1 MKNLKFEYKITA
13 AYLIVG
19 GLWILFSDELL
30 FYFIQYPDLL
40 SEAQTYKGWF
50 YVIITAAL
58 FYSFLKKHL
67 VKLRYAEM
75 KAKENDRLQSAFL
88 QNISHEIRTPMN
100 GIIGFSTLLNN
111 DQLSDIQRQHY
122 LEIITQSSNQLL
134 SIINDVLDVSLIET
148 GNTKAFNE
156 SLHLNNLLDEL
167 YDRYSS
173 MMRNEITFKLSKGL
187 SDELSIIE
195 SDELKIKQILNNL
208 LNNAIKFTDD
218 GFINFGYQLKNNEL
232 EFFVQDS
239 GIGIESGLHDKI
251 FNRFHKAELE
261 ITRLYEGIG
270 LGLAIC
276 KGNVDLLG
284 GRIWVESVL
293 TKGSAFYFTIPY
305 LRSKQSDIQKSGELT
320 SPEVNPAIHILV
332 VEDDQ
337 TTYQYLEEIL
347 TDQGYPIYRAVNG
360 KEAFELCFKHRKIKM
375 ILMDIKLPVMIGLEA
390 TKLIKKEFP
399 EMIIIAQTAFTEN
412 EHIKFDRDAGFDG
425 YLSKPFSKEQLINM
439 IKIHEK

>member
-1 MKNLKFEYKITA
+1 MNQLKFEYKITA

-30 FYFIQYPDLL
+30 FYFIQDSDLL
-40 SEAQTYKGWF
+40 SEVQTYKGWF

-58 FYSFLKKHL
+58 LYSFLKKHL
-67 VKLRYAEM
+67 EKLRLAEM
-75 KAKENDRLQSAFL
+75 KAKESDRLQSAFL

-111 DQLSDIQRQHY
+111 DLLSDNQKKHY
-122 LEIITQSSNQLL
+122 LQIITRSSDQLL
-134 SIINDVLDVSLIET
+134 SIINDVLDISLIET
-148 GNTKAFNE
+148 GNIQAYNE
-156 SLHLNNLLDEL
+156 SFSLNQLLDEL
-167 YDRYSS
+167 YFASNPLMKEGVS
-173 MMRNEITFKLSKGL
+173 LTLSKGL
-187 SDELSIIE
+187 SEAQSMIM
-195 SDELKIKQILNNL
+195 SDERKVRQIMNNL
-208 LNNAIKFTDD
+208 LNNAIKFTDE
-218 GFINFGYQLKNNEL
+218 GFINFGYQQKNNEL
-232 EFFVQDS
+232 EFFVHDS
-239 GIGIESGLHDKI
+239 GIGIATDLHDKI

-276 KGNVDLLG
+276 KGNVNLLG

-293 TKGSAFYFTIPY
+293 TKGSTFYFTIPY
-305 LRSKQSDIQKSGELT
+305 LLSKRTDIQEL
-320 SPEVNPAIHILV
+320 SESNSHEVNPINHILV

-360 KEAFELCFKHRKIKM
+360 KEAVELCFKHRKIKM
-375 ILMDIKLPVMIGLEA
+375 VLMDIKLPVMNGLEA